1 MSLDIGPVDDFPMK
15 QMRIIDVGT
24 RQIGIVRWG
33 DRIFAVDNLCMHQ
46 GGPVCRGVLSPRL
59 TASRPG
65 ELTLDETAP
74 TLACPW
80 HGWEFDLGTGRALL
94 DERLRLRTFAARIAA
109 GRVLVDLNRRAPE
122 QAPGAG
128 L

>member
-1 MSLDIGPVDDFPMK
+1 MSLDIGPVDDFPVK
-15 QMRIIDVGT
+15 QMRIVDVGT

-46 GGPVCRGVLSPRL
+46 GGPVCQGVLSPRL
-59 TASRPG
+59 TASGPG

-80 HGWEFDLGTGRALL
+80 HGWEFDLCTGRALL
-94 DERLRLRTFAARIAA
+94 DERLRLRTFAARIVA
-109 GRVLVDLNRRAPE
+109 GRVLVDLSQR
-122 QAPGAG
+122 G
-128 L
+128 